1 MTKNCKNCSQTFEIT
16 SEDQAF
22 YDKIGVPAPT
32 LCPDCRYQR
41 RLANRNEWNF
51 FKRNCTLCG
60 KSMVSLYNADYPGPV
75 YCQPCYWSDNWDTLD
90 YGRDFDFSRPFFE
103 QFKEHRFTVPRIALA
118 NSKSINS
125 EYTNQSSENKD
136 CYMLVA
142 TSWNEYCMYSNW
154 LQHCREV
161 VDCWNLIKC
170 ERMYEC
176 LFVNDSYNCA
186 FIDDAGSLHDCYF
199 GDDLG
204 GCSNC
209 FGCVGLRNKSYCW
222 FNEQLTKEEYQ
233 RRLSAVDWSAKG
245 IEENKAKLYA
255 LRLTVPVD
263 RYHGDFNVNFSGDYL
278 DHSKNTHFAFNCGKN
293 ENLKYSQDAWEAK
306 DCMDLT
312 ETLDNQLEYELEG
325 AGWSHGS
332 MFACK
337 IWTGTDI
344 LYSEISFGSEH
355 LFGCVSMIKKKYCI
369 FNKQYSPEEYKTLKE
384 RIIAHMKTTGEWGE
398 FFPMEISPFPYED
411 TVAQDY
417 FPREVKRVRE
427 KYTGTDALICQSTD
441 CVGVGAFRLHP
452 QEIEFYKKMKLPTP
466 IKCWQCR
473 LQARL
478 ARRTPRKLWKR
489 NCMNCQREIE
499 TAYAPDRPEIVY
511 CESCYKAVIN

>member
-1 MTKNCKNCSQTFEIT
+1 
-16 SEDQAF
+16 
-22 YDKIGVPAPT
+22 
-32 LCPDCRYQR
+32 
-41 RLANRNEWNF
+41 
-51 FKRNCTLCG
+51 
-60 KSMVSLYNADYPGPV
+60 
-75 YCQPCYWSDNWDTLD
+75 
-90 YGRDFDFSRPFFE
+90 
-103 QFKEHRFTVPRIALA
+103 
-118 NSKSINS
+118 
-125 EYTNQSSENKD
+125 
-136 CYMLVA
+136 
-142 TSWNEYCMYSNW
+142 
-154 LQHCREV
+154 
-161 VDCWNLIKC
+161 
-170 ERMYEC
+170 
-176 LFVNDSYNCA
+176 
-186 FIDDAGSLHDCYF
+186 
-199 GDDLG
+199 
-204 GCSNC
+204 
-209 FGCVGLRNKSYCW
+209 
-222 FNEQLTKEEYQ
+222 
-233 RRLSAVDWSAKG
+233 
-245 IEENKAKLYA
+245 
-255 LRLTVPVD
+255 
-263 RYHGDFNVNFSGDYL
+263 
-278 DHSKNTHFAFNCGKN
+278 
-293 ENLKYSQDAWEAK
+293 
-306 DCMDLT
+306 
-312 ETLDNQLEYELEG
+312 
-325 AGWSHGS
+325 